1 MKHLKTFFTAL
12 LLLCS
17 TVTIAQKYVVD
28 GVAYNILSEAEKT
41 AEVTF
46 LGSNYSSTP
55 YTGDV
60 VIPDT
65 MCLGYKNYDNI
76 SLTLADTYSA
86 VYTSKS
92 LSMNVNAGDK
102 LTFNYDA
109 TNFHSDEDKAILYID
124 DVEIDRI
131 YGGAYVVNYTFSN
144 TGRSTLRVELYK
156 KSATYSIGI
165 SLKNIRVTGTSNTY
179 AVKSI
184 CNNAFRECK
193 QLTSIRIGDNVAN
206 IGDYA
211 FYRCSGLESV
221 KIGNSVTGIGKCAFQ
236 ECTSLT
242 SIEIPNSVTSIGEK
256 AFSGCSSIEEVYIS
270 DIAAWCCTN
279 FIASSANPLSNG
291 AKLFLNGQELNE
303 LILPNDVI
311 GINSYAFNGCT
322 NIYSVTI
329 GSSVLTMGAN
339 ALPTGLPKV
348 IFLGN
353 TPPRDGNDKIY
364 KPNAKMIYVSNA
376 DTYGYGIEYARLS
389 SMFEVDGV
397 KYVPLSTKECDVI
410 DSRYNDSSAN
420 VYIDSVVT
428 YKNRKMTVKNINK
441 YACYLNNNIKQAYVN
456 NDGYVGDSAFYN
468 CDGIL
473 GDVIVENN
481 GPIGVRAFY
490 DCDSIS
496 GNVTVKNSGN
506 IALQAFY
513 DCDAIKS
520 VDISNSGNIEERVFY
535 SCDAMENAVI
545 SNKGYIGEYAFSGCS
560 NLAIAKIS
568 NKGYIDNSA
577 FQSSFTLCSD
587 DSRVEISNPSYIGNS
602 AFKGCSKLVTADVFN
617 NGNIGANAFF
627 GCTSLKKL
635 TLGENVDT
643 LGNYAFANCRSLDE
657 FRIPDHI
664 PSMGEYCFSGCTS
677 LKKMVVG
684 SGIEQLHKGTYQN
697 CTSLV
702 DMTIGINVDTIETS
716 VFYNCSSLPVI
727 NIPQV
732 TKNVSDSVFYD
743 CGSLSLVVFEN
754 RADSIKL
761 GSNGSSPMFSSCPLD
776 SVYIGGKLKYTTT
789 SAKGYSPFFGNKSLR
804 SVTYNDVETTIYG
817 KEYMNCSNLQNV
829 HLGNGI
835 KSIGAEAFRNCTAL
849 PRITTPNSVKTME
862 KFVFAGCTSLAT
874 AIIGDSTA
882 AINESAFRDCT
893 SLVNVKLGASIA
905 TIGNSSFLNCSALP
919 EITIPAATTSIA
931 DSVFNSC
938 VSLARFYAEDGDK
951 ILTMGKNAKNVAS
964 GKIGDDCPLFID
976 CQLDSV
982 YLGRNLSYNQTQ
994 EYGYSPFYFNKT
1006 LRAVVI
1012 ADKVTSVFANEFYQ
1026 CRKLE
1031 YVSVGN
1037 GVTSIGNWAFSSCV
1051 SLDHFSFGTGLATIG
1066 KEAFSD
1072 CTLVT
1077 KIVSS
1082 RNEPPVCGDQALAD
1096 IDMWEC
1102 TLYVPED
1109 YIDAYM
1115 EAPQWE
1121 DFWIEGA
1128 EYTITFMIGEEK
1140 YSEATIKYGAEI
1152 ELPAEPVKEGYTFF
1166 GWKDI
1171 LAVMPAYDMTV
1182 YAEFKANDYTLTY
1195 IVDGE
1200 VYETATVAYESEI
1213 TPIEAPEKDGY
1224 TFNHWEALPTTMPAE
1239 DIEVVAVYDKIPTEV
1254 TITIG
1259 QYGSTV
1265 YSSQYALDFSN
1276 VDGLQAHAATGYN
1289 TSTGVIT
1296 MTKIETSAEGMGLY
1310 LLAAPGEYIVPI
1322 IEYSDDNS
1330 LNMLVGNLEKSIVNA
1345 VSDDGLFA
1353 NYKYTIKSG
1362 DSTPKFYQYSDNSSI
1377 SAGKAYL
1384 QISLDWI
1391 GGNASKAIEIRLDNG
1406 DATDIDEV
1414 KGDSTDDASQNGEV
1428 KTVYDLQGRA
1438 VENSSNGIYIVN
1450 GRKVYEK

>member
-1 MKHLKTFFTAL
+1 
-12 LLLCS
+12 
-17 TVTIAQKYVVD
+17 
-28 GVAYNILSEAEKT
+28 
-41 AEVTF
+41 
-46 LGSNYSSTP
+46 
-55 YTGDV
+55 
-60 VIPDT
+60 
-65 MCLGYKNYDNI
+65 
-76 SLTLADTYSA
+76 
-86 VYTSKS
+86 
-92 LSMNVNAGDK
+92 
-102 LTFNYDA
+102 
-109 TNFHSDEDKAILYID
+109 
-124 DVEIDRI
+124 
-131 YGGAYVVNYTFSN
+131 
-144 TGRSTLRVELYK
+144 
-156 KSATYSIGI
+156 
-165 SLKNIRVTGTSNTY
+165 
-179 AVKSI
+179 
-184 CNNAFRECK
+184 
-193 QLTSIRIGDNVAN
+193 
-206 IGDYA
+206 
-211 FYRCSGLESV
+211 
-221 KIGNSVTGIGKCAFQ
+221 
-236 ECTSLT
+236 
-242 SIEIPNSVTSIGEK
+242 
-256 AFSGCSSIEEVYIS
+256 
-270 DIAAWCCTN
+270 
-279 FIASSANPLSNG
+279 
-291 AKLFLNGQELNE
+291 
-303 LILPNDVI
+303 
-311 GINSYAFNGCT
+311 
-322 NIYSVTI
+322 
-329 GSSVLTMGAN
+329 
-339 ALPTGLPKV
+339 
-348 IFLGN
+348 
-353 TPPRDGNDKIY
+353 
-364 KPNAKMIYVSNA
+364 
-376 DTYGYGIEYARLS
+376 
-389 SMFEVDGV
+389 
-397 KYVPLSTKECDVI
+397 
-410 DSRYNDSSAN
+410 
-420 VYIDSVVT
+420 
-428 YKNRKMTVKNINK
+428 
-441 YACYLNNNIKQAYVN
+441 
-456 NDGYVGDSAFYN
+456 
-468 CDGIL
+468 
-473 GDVIVENN
+473 
-481 GPIGVRAFY
+481 
-490 DCDSIS
+490 
-496 GNVTVKNSGN
+496 
-506 IALQAFY
+506 
-513 DCDAIKS
+513 
-520 VDISNSGNIEERVFY
+520 
-535 SCDAMENAVI
+535 
-545 SNKGYIGEYAFSGCS
+545 
-560 NLAIAKIS
+560 
-568 NKGYIDNSA
+568 
-577 FQSSFTLCSD
+577 
-587 DSRVEISNPSYIGNS
+587 
-602 AFKGCSKLVTADVFN
+602 
-617 NGNIGANAFF
+617 
-627 GCTSLKKL
+627 
-635 TLGENVDT
+635 
-643 LGNYAFANCRSLDE
+643 
-657 FRIPDHI
+657 
-664 PSMGEYCFSGCTS
+664 
-677 LKKMVVG
+677 
-684 SGIEQLHKGTYQN
+684 
-697 CTSLV
+697 
-702 DMTIGINVDTIETS
+702 
-716 VFYNCSSLPVI
+716 
-727 NIPQV
+727 
-732 TKNVSDSVFYD
+732 
-743 CGSLSLVVFEN
+743 
-754 RADSIKL
+754 
-761 GSNGSSPMFSSCPLD
+761 
-776 SVYIGGKLKYTTT
+776 
-789 SAKGYSPFFGNKSLR
+789 
-804 SVTYNDVETTIYG
+804 
-817 KEYMNCSNLQNV
+817 MNCSNLQNV

-1012 ADKVTSVFANEFYQ
+1012 GDKVTSVFANEFYQ

-1082 RNEPPVCGDQALAD
+1082 RDVPPVCGEQALAD

-1102 TLYVPED
+1102 TVYVPEE

-1115 EAPQWE
+1115 EADQWC

-1128 EYTITFMIGEEK
+1128 EYRLQFMVDGEV
-1140 YSEATIKYGAEI
+1140 YSESMVKYNAEI
-1152 ELPAEPVKEGYTFF
+1152 ELPAEPVKEGYTFI

-1276 VDGLQAHAATGYN
+1276 VDGLQAYAATGYN